1 MSYKIKATPNF
12 EREFK
17 RLVKKY
23 RSLKSE
29 FSEMLSLLQD
39 NPNLGVPLGNNTFK
53 IRLAVKSKGKGKSGG
68 MRVITYT
75 ATADLIV
82 LLSIYNKG
90 EQSSIQDTEIMELI
104 KKWKLNK

>member
-1 MSYKIKATPNF
+1 
-12 EREFK
+12 
-17 RLVKKY
+17 
-23 RSLKSE
+23 
-29 FSEMLSLLQD
+29 MLSLLQD